1 MDETTGA
8 HDAQRADGA
17 QSPAP
22 QPASALPASIAEALT
37 GDALADMAGA
47 LGATALDP
55 GVRTLDAP
63 LLAELLHGLDAVRSA
78 LAALEARAVVALDEA
93 MRASEGEQGV
103 PESRRGRTVSH
114 EVAMASRISPASA
127 SRRLGSSR
135 RLVRHMPRLFR
146 ALATGRLTSEAAH
159 AVGRSVGVLDP
170 AQRADVDAALADHL
184 PYLDGASPGQ
194 WAREV
199 ELVAHRLAPDEH
211 ELRARRARNDRSV
224 RIERG
229 EHGMAHLHA
238 HLPALDAAAIR
249 KRLDLEAEHLRAAGD
264 RRGHSVIMAD
274 VLTDTLLGRDGAMD
288 PVSFDVGVVIT
299 DRALLTADRADAAVI
314 DGYGAA
320 PVSDLLERL
329 GASARDGATCAG
341 SVAGSGAGAGAPT
354 DGASPDGPTRD
365 VLRRLFTHPTTSELV
380 AVESRGRSFPLGLRR
395 MIRLRD
401 QVCMGPY
408 CGAPIRQIDHVE
420 AASEGGPTSLAN
432 GNGLCA
438 RCNVAKEEAM
448 RKVTRTSADGRSTTR
463 WTSRLGSS
471 ATTSPPPLTAP
482 AVQPAKP
489 ESQPAKPESSTSQS
503 RKTVSPPPSASPPGA
518 VELSAQPGRAPD
530 RGAPSR
536 RTLIPPAV
544 PSEGDPPETD
554 QPASSTPDGNMPG
567 VGAASGSFDLPA
579 WEDDPS
585 VVIRRL
591 GAWITGIGT
600 ERLRL

>member
-8 HDAQRADGA
+8 HDAQKADGV

-22 QPASALPASIAEALT
+22 QPASALPASIAEVLT

-78 LAALEARAVVALDEA
+78 LAALEARAVVALDETV
-93 MRASEGEQGV
+93 RASEAEQGA
-103 PESRRGRTVSH
+103 PESRRGSTVSH
-114 EVAMASRISPASA
+114 EVAMVSRISPASA

-146 ALATGRLTSEAAH
+146 ALACGLMTAEVAH

-274 VLTDTLLGRDGAMD
+274 VLTDTLLARDGAMD

-299 DRALLTADRADAAVI
+299 DRALLTPDRADAAVI
-314 DGYGAA
+314 DGYGTA

-341 SVAGSGAGAGAPT
+341 SAAGAGAGAPT
-354 DGASPDGPTRD
+354 DGASPGGPTCD
-365 VLRRLFTHPTTSELV
+365 VLRRLFTHPTTGELV
-380 AVESRGRSFPLGLRR
+380 AVETRGRSFPLGLRR

-448 RKVTRTSADGRSTTR
+448 RKVTRTRADGRSTTR

-489 ESQPAKPESSTSQS
+489 EARPAALETPTSPS
-503 RKTVSPPPSASPPGA
+503 RTTVSPPGA

-536 RTLIPPAV
+536 RTPIPPAV
-544 PSEGDPPETD
+544 PSEGDPPKTD

-585 VVIRRL
+585 VVVRRL
-591 GAWITGIGT
+591 GVWITGIGT

>member
-22 QPASALPASIAEALT
+22 QPASALPASIAEVLT

-47 LGATALDP
+47 LGVTALDP
-55 GVRTLDAP
+55 GIRTLDAP

-78 LAALEARAVVALDEA
+78 LAALEARTVVALDEA

-146 ALATGRLTSEAAH
+146 ALASGLMTAEAAH

-299 DRALLTADRADAAVI
+299 DRALLTPDRADAAVI

-341 SVAGSGAGAGAPT
+341 SAAGSGAGAGAPA

-380 AVESRGRSFPLGLRR
+380 AVESRGQSFPLGLRR

-448 RKVTRTSADGRSTTR
+448 RKVTRTSAEGRSTTR

-489 ESQPAKPESSTSQS
+489 EARPAAPETPTSPS
-503 RKTVSPPPSASPPGA
+503 RTTVSPPSA

-536 RTLIPPAV
+536 RTPIPPAV
-544 PSEGDPPETD
+544 PSEGDSPETD

-585 VVIRRL
+585 VVVRRL

>member
-22 QPASALPASIAEALT
+22 QPASALPASIAEVLT

-47 LGATALDP
+47 LGVTALDP
-55 GVRTLDAP
+55 GIRTLDAP

-78 LAALEARAVVALDEA
+78 LAALEARTVVALDEA

-146 ALATGRLTSEAAH
+146 ALASGLMTAEAAH

-170 AQRADVDAALADHL
+170 AQRADVDAALAVHL

-211 ELRARRARNDRSV
+211 ELRARRAHNDRSV

-299 DRALLTADRADAAVI
+299 DRALLTPDRADAAVI

-341 SVAGSGAGAGAPT
+341 SAAGSGAGAGAPT

-365 VLRRLFTHPTTSELV
+365 VLRRLFTHPTTGELV

-448 RKVTRTSADGRSTTR
+448 RKVTRTSAEGRSTTR

-471 ATTSPPPLTAP
+471 ATTSPPPLTTP
-482 AVQPAKP
+482 EVQLAKP
-489 ESQPAKPESSTSQS
+489 EARPAAPETPTSPS
-503 RKTVSPPPSASPPGA
+503 RTTASPPGA

-536 RTLIPPAV
+536 RAPIPPAV
-544 PSEGDPPETD
+544 PSEGDSPETD

-585 VVIRRL
+585 VVVRRL

>member
-22 QPASALPASIAEALT
+22 QPASALPASIAEVLT

-47 LGATALDP
+47 LGVTALDP
-55 GVRTLDAP
+55 GIRTLDAP

-78 LAALEARAVVALDEA
+78 LAALEARTVVALDEA

-146 ALATGRLTSEAAH
+146 ALASGLMTAEAAH

-299 DRALLTADRADAAVI
+299 DRALLTPDRADAAVI
-314 DGYGAA
+314 DGYGTA

-341 SVAGSGAGAGAPT
+341 SAAGSGAGAGAGAPT

-489 ESQPAKPESSTSQS
+489 ESRPAAPETPTSPS
-503 RKTVSPPPSASPPGA
+503 RTTVSPPGA
-518 VELSAQPGRAPD
+518 VELSAQPRRAPD

-536 RTLIPPAV
+536 RTPIPPAV

-567 VGAASGSFDLPA
+567 VGTASSSFDLPA

-585 VVIRRL
+585 VVVRRL

>member
-8 HDAQRADGA
+8 HDAQRADGV

-22 QPASALPASIAEALT
+22 QPASALPASIAEVLT

-93 MRASEGEQGV
+93 VRASEAEQGV
-103 PESRRGRTVSH
+103 PESRRGSTVSH
-114 EVAMASRISPASA
+114 EVAMVSRISRSSA

-146 ALATGRLTSEAAH
+146 ALACGLMTAEAAH

-211 ELRARRARNDRSV
+211 ELRARRAHNDRSV

-274 VLTDTLLGRDGAMD
+274 VLTDTLLARDGAMD

-299 DRALLTADRADAAVI
+299 DRALLTPDRADAAVI
-314 DGYGAA
+314 DGYGTA

-341 SVAGSGAGAGAPT
+341 SAAGAGAGAPT

-365 VLRRLFTHPTTSELV
+365 VLRRLFTHPTTGELV
-380 AVESRGRSFPLGLRR
+380 AVETRGRSFPLGLRR

-448 RKVTRTSADGRSTTR
+448 RKVTRTRADGRSTTR

-482 AVQPAKP
+482 TVQPAKP
-489 ESQPAKPESSTSQS
+489 EARPAAPETPTSPS
-503 RKTVSPPPSASPPGA
+503 RTTVSPPGA

-536 RTLIPPAV
+536 RTPIPPAV

-585 VVIRRL
+585 VVVRRL